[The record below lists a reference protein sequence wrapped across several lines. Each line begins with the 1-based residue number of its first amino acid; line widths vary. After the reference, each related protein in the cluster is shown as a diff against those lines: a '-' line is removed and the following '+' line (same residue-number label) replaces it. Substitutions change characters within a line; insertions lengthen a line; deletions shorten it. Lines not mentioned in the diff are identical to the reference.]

1 MRIEPNSI
9 DDFMLLPKPIF
20 SPRLFTFRYRRML
33 RQCMDTYT
41 EQQQRDAQQVL
52 VSLARYATRIAQ
64 FAPSEPIE
72 HLLIMEGIQEHLESL
87 EYALGMRERV
97 LESVTLNGEPV
108 SVWSV

>member
-1 MRIEPNSI
+1 
-9 DDFMLLPKPIF
+9 
-20 SPRLFTFRYRRML
+20 ML

-41 EQQQRDAQQVL
+41 EQQRHDAQMVL
-52 VSLARYATRIAQ
+52 VSLARYTRRIAQ
-64 FAPSEPIE
+64 FAPSEPFE

-108 SVWSV
+108 AVWSV